1 MNPYP
6 ITQSIIHLP
15 AALPLSLT
23 PIPTCLHWSPAPRP
37 GMSERERRGR
47 WKDTLSRS
55 SSPSWRRTGFHVGW
69 VGWLVTPNHPDDAS
83 TDGRRGRRRREGRSL
98 LRRTSHE
105 WVRPS
110 IHSSPSRASDRVVV
124 VVYSIK
130 HRSTRWTWQPPRPE
144 MLRGT
149 ILWR

>member
-1 MNPYP
+1 MEGYTEQIILSFLATRRAFTSVGLVGWSLP
-6 ITQSIIHLP
+6 IT
-15 AALPLSLT
+15 LT
-23 PIPTCLHWSPAPRP
+23 TH
-37 GMSERERRGR
+37 RR
-47 WKDTLSRS
+47 
-55 SSPSWRRTGFHVGW
+55 
-69 VGWLVTPNHPDDAS
+69 

-130 HRSTRWTWQPPRPE
+130 HR
-144 MLRGT
+144 
-149 ILWR
+149 